1 MPETRK
7 LAPANI
13 DVNRN
18 TGGIG
23 EAREHGERS
32 VTDTTIEDLDAFRGR
47 AAQWIEANLPSDDDP
62 PVDARALQRTIF
74 DGGFAGIPFPTEFG
88 GAGLTL
94 EHQQVFYD
102 TAADLRRQTPTG
114 SLLRVSLFMLGP
126 TILDH
131 GSDEAKRRFL
141 PPLLRAD
148 EVWVQLLS
156 EPRGGSDMAGATTRL
171 TRDGDSFVLSGA
183 KMWTTNAN
191 IADYGLCLCRS
202 DWDAPKHRGL
212 AMISVPLRASGVTI
226 EQTRTAD
233 GVVEELCEE
242 LFDDVILPV
251 DHLIGGENDGWTVA
265 QTLLLHERN
274 ASANVGYGYAGPRGG
289 SEAGGPTWDT
299 DWLVRTA
306 LERGTDGVLRQQV
319 AQVYIE
325 EVVARLTRARVD
337 TGMRLGTHQGPWG
350 SLVKLQGAE
359 STLERARIA
368 LAVAGTAGVIW
379 ESEDEGVTNPGTG
392 WLVARGGTLAGGSNE
407 MQRNIISERL
417 LGLPREPSV
426 DRDVPFRDVIT
437 NQPKPS

>member
-1 MPETRK
+1 M
-7 LAPANI
+7 
-13 DVNRN
+13 
-18 TGGIG
+18 
-23 EAREHGERS
+23 
-32 VTDTTIEDLDAFRGR
+32 TDTTIEDLEAFRAR
-47 AAQWIEANLPSDDDP
+47 ARRWIESTLPSDDDP
-62 PVDARALQRTIF
+62 PADARTLQRTMF
-74 DGGFAGIPFPTEFG
+74 DCGFAGIPFPTEYG

-191 IADYGLCLCRS
+191 SADYGLCLCRS
-202 DWDAPKHRGL
+202 DWDVPKHRGL
-212 AMISVPLRASGVTI
+212 AMISVPLCAPGVTI
-226 EQTRTAD
+226 GAA
-233 GVVEELCEE
+233 GVV
-242 LFDDVILPV
+242 
-251 DHLIGGENDGWTVA
+251 
-265 QTLLLHERN
+265 
-274 ASANVGYGYAGPRGG
+274 
-289 SEAGGPTWDT
+289 
-299 DWLVRTA
+299 
-306 LERGTDGVLRQQV
+306 
-319 AQVYIE
+319 
-325 EVVARLTRARVD
+325 
-337 TGMRLGTHQGPWG
+337 
-350 SLVKLQGAE
+350 
-359 STLERARIA
+359 
-368 LAVAGTAGVIW
+368 W
-379 ESEDEGVTNPGTG
+379 ESEDQDLANPGTG

-417 LGLPREPSV
+417 LGFPREPSV
-426 DRDVPFRDVIT
+426 DRDVPFRDVVT